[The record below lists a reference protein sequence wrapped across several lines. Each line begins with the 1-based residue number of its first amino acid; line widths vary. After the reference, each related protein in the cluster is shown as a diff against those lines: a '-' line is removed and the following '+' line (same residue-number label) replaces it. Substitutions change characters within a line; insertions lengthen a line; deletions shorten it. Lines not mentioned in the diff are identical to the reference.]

1 MNRNVYEIFDDF
13 TKANTR
19 DEKIAVLRKNECYA
33 LRNVLQGT
41 FDSRISFTVE
51 KVPNYKPSDAP
62 PGMGYSTIHQE
73 LSRVY
78 LFESNNPKVS
88 SNLSEKRKE
97 EILIQI
103 LEVLE
108 KREAEIFMNML
119 MKKQKV
125 PGLTEKIVREAFPN
139 LLP

>member
-1 MNRNVYEIFDDF
+1 M
-13 TKANTR
+13 
-19 DEKIAVLRKNECYA
+19 
-33 LRNVLQGT
+33 
-41 FDSRISFTVE
+41 ISFTVE

-88 SNLSEKRKE
+88 SNLSAKRKE